1 MRLVK
6 VIVAA
11 ATCAAVLLAGCRQS
25 AEADGGSAKATYT
38 VTFEKNAA
46 DATGTMASQTFT
58 EGEEQALSANAF
70 ERTGYRFTGWAESA
84 DGGKKYDDKA
94 SITVGADLTLYA
106 QWTKAD
112 MLLIPAGTF
121 QMGSDDTNASSDE
134 KPVHSVTLT
143 KSFYLCDHEVTQAE
157 WKAVFGNNPS
167 RFDGSS
173 GKEAADG
180 EAQDE
185 RPVERVNWYMAIA
198 YCNKLSLKEGLEP
211 CYSVS
216 GVSDWASLAYGD
228 IPTSNDSDWN
238 AATCDFAKT
247 GYRLPTEAEW
257 EYAARGGIET
267 TTERAWAGTAS
278 ETELGDYAWY
288 GVNSESK
295 THEVKKKKPNGYGL
309 YDMSGNVWE
318 WCWDWWPNTG
328 DYADDKDGATDPAG
342 PSSGSYRVKRGGSWY
357 FTARLCAVSCRNY
370 DSPDYLYDDLG
381 FRVVRS
387 SSE

>member
-1 MRLVK
+1 MRLTK
-6 VIVAA
+6 GICIVAA
-11 ATCAAVLLAGCRQS
+11 ATCVAVLLAGCRQS
-25 AEADGGSAKATYT
+25 AEADGGRMS
-38 VTFEKNAA
+38 
-46 DATGTMASQTFT
+46 
-58 EGEEQALSANAF
+58 
-70 ERTGYRFTGWAESA
+70 
-84 DGGKKYDDKA
+84 
-94 SITVGADLTLYA
+94 
-106 QWTKAD
+106 D
-112 MLLIPAGTF
+112 MRLIRAGTF
-121 QMGSDDTNASSDE
+121 QMGSNDTNASSDE

-216 GVSDWASLAYGD
+216 SVSDWESLAYGD
-228 IPTSNDSDWN
+228 IPTSSDEAWN

-257 EYAARGGIET
+257 EYAARGGIAT
-267 TTERAWAGTAS
+267 TTERAWAGTTS

-288 GVNSESK
+288 DGNSESK

-318 WCWDWWPNTG
+318 WCWDWLPASS

-342 PSSGSYRVKRGGSWY
+342 PSSGSGRVLRGGSWNNY
-357 FTARLCAVSCRNY
+357 ARVCAVSFRGSG
-370 DSPDYLYDDLG
+370 SPEDLNGFLG

-387 SSE
+387 AN